1 MSNRILTIGL
11 RDRSAVPAE
20 AEVHVTVVP
29 RFIDT
34 GTEVRGRLMG
44 PRCRF
49 ASTVE
54 VAYHLKRIL
63 VPTSVPAFTL
73 KAIIPEASLWEPES
87 PHLYSGPIEL
97 WQDGVRCEVVPVRH
111 GLRHVGLGRRG
122 SFAPVSLSSS
132 LGVPR
137 SSPGLLPPLGGL
149 RLNSKPIRLKGRTVS
164 ACSDEEALALREFRC
179 NLLLTPVSEE
189 SRHVWEVADRLGF
202 FVLGLVKTRA
212 QARLT
217 QHLTGQ
223 VSCLGWVV
231 AGEEVRSGDLA
242 PAALLGIEAGK
253 ASASV
258 RANFVLG
265 SAETLIEETS
275 LPVLLL
281 GGGGE
286 VESESGP
293 IVLGT
298 VEGEGWTRR

>member
-1 MSNRILTIGL
+1 MSNRILTICL

-111 GLRHVGLGRRG
+111 GLRHAGLG
-122 SFAPVSLSSS
+122 
-132 LGVPR
+132 PR
-137 SSPGLLPPLGGL
+137 GL

-164 ACSDEEALALREFRC
+164 ACSDEEALALREFRY
-179 NLLLTPVSEE
+179 NLLLTPVSED

-265 SAETLIEETS
+265 PAETLIEETS

>member
-1 MSNRILTIGL
+1 MSNRILNIDL
-11 RDRSAVPAE
+11 RDRSVVPAE
-20 AEVHVTVVP
+20 AEIHVTVVP
-29 RFIDT
+29 RFIDSA
-34 GTEVRGRLMG
+34 TEVLGRLMG

-54 VAYHLKRIL
+54 VAYHLRRVL

-111 GLRHVGLGRRG
+111 GLRHVGLG
-122 SFAPVSLSSS
+122 
-132 LGVPR
+132 PR
-137 SSPGLLPPLGGL
+137 GL

-164 ACSDEEALALREFRC
+164 TCNDEQALALRESGY

-202 FVLGLVKTRA
+202 FVLGRVKTRA

-217 QHLTGQ
+217 QHLTGHA
-223 VSCLGWVV
+223 SCLGWVV
-231 AGEEVRSGDLA
+231 AGEEVRPEDLA
-242 PAALLGIEAGK
+242 PAALLGIESGK
-253 ASASV
+253 ASAS
-258 RANFVLG
+258 RQANFVLG
-265 SAETLIEETS
+265 PAETLIEETS
-275 LPVLLL
+275 RPVLLL
-281 GGGGE
+281 GGRSPGVE

-298 VEGEGWTRR
+298 VEGEARW